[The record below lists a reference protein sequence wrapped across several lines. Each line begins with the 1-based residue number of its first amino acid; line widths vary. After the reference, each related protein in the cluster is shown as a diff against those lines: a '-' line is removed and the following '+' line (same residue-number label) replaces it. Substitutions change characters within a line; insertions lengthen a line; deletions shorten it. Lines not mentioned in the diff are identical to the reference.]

1 MSTIARIAP
10 ALTLALAIAACQQ
23 QPAGDTA
30 TADAE
35 GTAPPAAMPSD
46 AAPPAADAPSPT
58 PTASP
63 TGIPATTIPAS
74 LQGRWGMVPADC
86 TSTRGDA
93 KGLLGIS
100 ATTLTFYES
109 VARLGSIKNR
119 TETFIQA
126 EFSFTGEGMEWSR
139 EESLTVKGDTL
150 TRTETGGDEPESAGP
165 FTYTR
170 CS

>member
-1 MSTIARIAP
+1 MRA
-10 ALTLALAIAACQQ
+10 TLALAAALSLAACGQNDT
-23 QPAGDTA
+23 PADDVAA
-30 TADAE
+30 TDGPDEAAPAI
-35 GTAPPAAMPSD
+35 TAPA
-46 AAPPAADAPSPT
+46 PT
-58 PTASP
+58 PTP
-63 TGIPATTIPAS
+63 TPTDAVGIPEFGIPVA

-109 VARLGSIKNR
+109 FARLGSIKNR
-119 TETFIQA
+119 SDTAIRA
-126 EFSFTGEGMEWSR
+126 DFSFTGEGMEWSR
-139 EESLTVKGDTL
+139 EESLIVEGDTL
-150 TRTETGGDEPESAGP
+150 TRTEKGGDEPGSGGP